1 MTTSAFR
8 SPVYFPIISCGFSL
22 IPPPS
27 PPSHPPVAA
36 ALKQEQFRIPALTGS
51 KSFYQECILMDNML
65 HLSYQNL
72 NCIIFNFFFTSPE
85 PKLFIE
91 SSVHK
96 SSGRISIT
104 ELNQIRREC
113 ELDLVTDGAVE
124 IKGAL
129 RMEATAACLF
139 SSPVSLFH
147 TLDRRV

>member
-1 MTTSAFR
+1 MSTA
-8 SPVYFPIISCGFSL
+8 YFPIISCDFFPLFFSL
-22 IPPPS
+22 PS
-27 PPSHPPVAA
+27 SPHDFFQMWAILYLCTDWKQILLPGVHFNGQHAS
-36 ALKQEQFRIPALTGS
+36 LK
-51 KSFYQECILMDNML
+51 
-65 HLSYQNL
+65 
-72 NCIIFNFFFTSPE
+72 SPE
-85 PKLFIE
+85 PKLYNIQFFTNPGPKLFLE
-91 SSVHK
+91 SDVHK

-147 TLDRRV
+147 ALDRRV

>member
-1 MTTSAFR
+1 MHFNGQYA
-8 SPVYFPIISCGFSL
+8 SL
-22 IPPPS
+22 
-27 PPSHPPVAA
+27 
-36 ALKQEQFRIPALTGS
+36 K
-51 KSFYQECILMDNML
+51 
-65 HLSYQNL
+65 
-72 NCIIFNFFFTSPE
+72 SPE
-85 PKLFIE
+85 PKLYNIQFFTNPGPKLFLE
-91 SSVHK
+91 SDVHK

-147 TLDRRV
+147 ALDRRV

>member
-1 MTTSAFR
+1 MTCFKR
-8 SPVYFPIISCGFSL
+8 
-22 IPPPS
+22 
-27 PPSHPPVAA
+27 
-36 ALKQEQFRIPALTGS
+36 EQFCMSALTGN
-51 KSFYQECILMDNML
+51 KSFYQKCILMGSML
-65 HLSYQNL
+65 HLSHQNL
-72 NCIIFNFFFTSPE
+72 NCIIINFFTNPE
-85 PKLFIE
+85 PKLFLE
-91 SSVHK
+91 SDVHK

-147 TLDRRV
+147 ALDRRV